1 MAEQRRL
8 PFLVFVAIA
17 AGLVGV
23 VLYPLW
29 KPLFLGGV
37 FATALSRVHEK
48 LTLWVRNRRGL
59 AATLLTITAI
69 LLLLGPVAS
78 VAVVAA
84 RQAVESII
92 ALRRLLAAD
101 DLNGL
106 LLRVPHPLSDLIARL
121 RDLVLPVDSND
132 LAGELPGKLLQGSQ
146 WAAALAGG
154 ALRLTS
160 EIAFDLG
167 IMLVTMHVLLVDGR
181 RLVTW
186 LIEVSPLPR
195 GDTQALLIEFKKAT
209 RAILTSTLA
218 TAAAQG
224 LVSMLGYLIAG
235 APRPLFFGLATF
247 LCAFIPGIGT
257 ALVAVPMACW
267 LFFTGHHAGAVFLV
281 VYFLL
286 VVSMV
291 DNLMKPM
298 LMKSGMRMH
307 GAVVFLSLIG
317 GVLSFG
323 PIGLVAG
330 PLALTFFLAMIR
342 LREPMAS

>member
-1 MAEQRRL
+1 MLEQRRL

-37 FATALSRVHEK
+37 FATALSRVHER
-48 LTLWVRNRRGL
+48 LTLWVRGRRGL

-69 LLLLGPVAS
+69 LVLLGPVAS

-92 ALRRLLAAD
+92 ALRQLLAAD

-121 RDLVLPVDSND
+121 RDLVLPVDATD
-132 LAGELPGKLLQGSQ
+132 LAGELPGKLLQGSR
-146 WAAALAGG
+146 WAAGLAGG

-160 EIAFDLG
+160 ELAFELG

-186 LIEVSPLPR
+186 MIEVSPLPR
-195 GDTQALLIEFKKAT
+195 SDTQALLIEFKKAT

-218 TAAAQG
+218 TAAVQG
-224 LVSMLGYLIAG
+224 LIAG
-235 APRPLFFGLATF
+235 APRPLFFGLVTF
-247 LCAFIPGIGT
+247 LCAFIPGVGT

-298 LMKSGMRMH
+298 LMKAGMRMH

-342 LREPMAS
+342 LREPVA